1 MKKKLSSVFG
11 GWRGGDAD
19 GECGEVEGDLLAC
32 ARRVLDGALENA
44 PP

>member
-19 GECGEVEGDLLAC
+19 GECGEVAGIL
-32 ARRVLDGALENA
+32 RGG
-44 PP
+44 